1 MKILL
6 LDIETAPN
14 TVYAWGLYD
23 QNIGSNQVEESS
35 YILCWSA
42 KWWGERE
49 IKFDSVQK
57 SGKSKMLWRIH
68 KLLDEADA
76 VIHFN
81 GRKFDIPV
89 LNKEF
94 IKDGLKPP
102 SPYKQIDLYQE
113 CKRGFRFESNKLNYV
128 SDALAIGQKVRHE
141 GFDLWVKCM
150 KGDKPAW
157 KKMERYNRGDVR
169 LLEALYK
176 KLLPWINRH
185 PNIGAYED
193 IRCCPSCGGAKVQ
206 QKGYTVTLI
215 MKYPRMHCQECGKWF
230 RGNKSVSHRGG
241 ERYVTIPA

>member
-1 MKILL
+1 MRILL

-23 QNIGSNQVEESS
+23 QNIASNQVEESS

-42 KWWGERE
+42 KWWGKRE

-57 SGKSKMLWRIH
+57 SGKSRMLWRIH
-68 KLLDEADA
+68 RLLDEADA

-94 IKDGLKPP
+94 IKGGLKPP

-113 CKRGFRFESNKLNYV
+113 CRHGFRFESNKLNYV

-141 GFDLWVKCM
+141 GFELWVKCM
-150 KGDKPAW
+150 KGDKAAW

-169 LLEALYK
+169 LLENLYK

-185 PNIGAYED
+185 PNIGAHED
-193 IRCCPSCGGAKVQ
+193 IRVCPQCGSTKVQ
-206 QKGYTVTLI
+206 QKGYYVNLV
-215 MKYPRMHCQECGKWF
+215 MKYARFHCQGCGKWF
-230 RGNKSVSHRGG
+230 RGNKSVSQRGA
-241 ERYVTIPA
+241 ERYVAIPA